1 MNSLA
6 PTVAALLAAS
16 SLQAQLPCESLN
28 DATNNATG
36 AITGLQS
43 GGRVTSAWKITPQN
57 NVTVESLRIW
67 CGHNYYSQVVH
78 GHGRDP
84 IWELAIY
91 DDTGVW
97 SGHASVSLPGQR
109 LGGGKWLIIDGG
121 IPQWQGTNLD
131 APVSMTAGTSYW
143 VLWTDPGW
151 SNPPI
156 QSGGTTYV
164 DSWRLYNG
172 VWTQLGSEALK
183 LRMFCHLLEDQGIQ
197 PSGAPCPGST
207 NQLGT
212 MFTNKVPRIGNQLFA
227 LEGSGFLPGQ
237 FGLTVFGLIPNFPSY
252 SFPGLPSGC
261 LIYTDAFAT
270 GGGVTG
276 TGAMSGH
283 MFAPVPMPSNTAL
296 ANIVF
301 TAQFGVF
308 DNGLS
313 SAIPMTT
320 TNRLSITVLP

>member
-1 MNSLA
+1 MRTLA
-6 PTVAALLAAS
+6 PTVLALLAAS
-16 SLQAQLPCESLN
+16 PLTAQLPCESLN
-28 DATNNATG
+28 DATNNAAG
-36 AITGLQS
+36 VITGLQS
-43 GGRVTSAWKITPQN
+43 GGLVTSAWKITPQN
-57 NVTVESLRIW
+57 NVTVQSLKIW
-67 CGHNYYSQVVH
+67 CGHNYFTQVMS
-78 GHGRDP
+78 GYQRDP
-84 IWELAIY
+84 VWTLEIF

-109 LGGGKWLIIDGG
+109 LGGGKWQIIDGAG
-121 IPQWQGTNLD
+121 PKWQGTNLD

-172 VWTQLGSEALK
+172 TWTQLGSEALK
-183 LRMFCHLLEDQGIQ
+183 LRMYCNLLEDSGVQ
-197 PSGAPCPGST
+197 PSGTPCPGST

-212 MFTNKVPRIGNQLFA
+212 MFTNTVPSFTNNAFA

-237 FGLTVFGLIPNFPSY
+237 FGLTVFGLIPNFPGY
-252 SFPGLPSGC
+252 AFPGLPTGC
-261 LIYTDAFAT
+261 LIYTDAFST
-270 GGGVTG
+270 GGGITG
-276 TGAMSGH
+276 TGQMSGH
-283 MFAPVPMPSNTAL
+283 MFMPVPLPSNSAL
-296 ANIVF
+296 INIVF

-313 SAIPMTT
+313 TAIPMTT
-320 TNRLSITVLP
+320 SNRLTLTVLP